1 VRGRKRY
8 LIKDGKITDFLH
20 NRETAASMGTR
31 SNGSSRAVSYDR
43 EPIVRMANTYLE
55 PGDLSFEELVEDVH
69 KGVYV
74 RNFTEWN
81 IDDRRFNQRY
91 TGLEAYLVNDGE
103 LGAPVRNPTIEMT
116 TIGLYRAVDAIGD
129 DLRFWGATCGKGD
142 PMQGIPV
149 WTGGP
154 TIRIRDVKL
163 GGA

>member
-1 VRGRKRY
+1 
-8 LIKDGKITDFLH
+8 
-20 NRETAASMGTR
+20 
-31 SNGSSRAVSYDR
+31 
-43 EPIVRMANTYLE
+43 MANTYLE
-55 PGDLSFEELVEDVH
+55 AGDMSFEELIEDIE

-91 TGLEAYLVNDGE
+91 TGFEAYMIENGE
-103 LGAPVRNPTIEMT
+103 LGTPVRNPTIEMT
-116 TIGLYRAVDAIGD
+116 TTGLYRAVDAVGK
-129 DLRFWGATCGKGD
+129 DLRFYGATCGKGD

-154 TIRIRDVKL
+154 TIRLRNVKL